1 MQNVAINISKISIY
15 NCNHFCIINVLL
27 LLNRGM
33 KMIYFLH
40 KCKYKPS
47 NKGEETRLCLTSFS
61 TWQNHSY
68 QKASLCP
75 VQLSSVTQSCLTL
88 CDPMDCSMPS
98 FPVHHQLPE
107 LAQTY
112 VHQVSD
118 TCLCFLTCC
127 LSLSQL
133 FFPGGSVF

>member
-15 NCNHFCIINVLL
+15 ICNHICIINVLL

-47 NKGEETRLCLTSFS
+47 NKEEPRLCLTSFL

-68 QKASLCP
+68 QKAFLCTI
-75 VQLSSVTQSCLTL
+75 QLSSVTQSCLTL
-88 CDPMDCSMPS
+88 CDPMGCSMPG

-107 LAQTY
+107 LSQTY
-112 VHQVSD
+112 VHRGSD
-118 TCLCFLTCC
+118 TCLCCIIC
-127 LSLSQL
+127 WLSSSQL
-133 FFPGGSVF
+133 FFPGGSIF